1 MRLRIFIFACV
12 FVAHCGYSQS
22 LNVAS
27 NFAQN
32 RSQTWLFPAF
42 SSVNIAGNF
51 NVQLHTGY
59 ANTAVTLSGS
69 PAALDNVQVG
79 VVDGV
84 LSLSLKKPSL
94 PCGTVTANIRSRY
107 LNGLVY
113 HGKGNISGD
122 HLRANLERAVI
133 DNQGSTV
140 LSGTVLL
147 GYLEVLG
154 GGDTQISGVTSRR
167 LHVKISGDSKLR
179 LTGIAALKR
188 LDMKGKSWFSLSWEK
203 SPTLIVRACDKA
215 YIEIAGIVNKLDGE
229 IWNSVQLNTR
239 YLRARRV
246 YMKTHDYSVAQISA
260 THHQHT
266 LAMDA
271 SDIRFYNLPEMK
283 TDFMV
288 FDGAV
293 LDMRAF
299 DTAFVEEPTP
309 YNK

>member
-1 MRLRIFIFACV
+1 M
-12 FVAHCGYSQS
+12 
-22 LNVAS
+22 
-27 NFAQN
+27 
-32 RSQTWLFPAF
+32 
-42 SSVNIAGNF
+42 
-51 NVQLHTGY
+51 
-59 ANTAVTLSGS
+59 
-69 PAALDNVQVG
+69 
-79 VVDGV
+79 
-84 LSLSLKKPSL
+84 
-94 PCGTVTANIRSRY
+94 
-107 LNGLVY
+107 NGLVY
-113 HGKGNISGD
+113 HGKGNISGE

-140 LSGTVLL
+140 LRGTVLL

-179 LTGIAALKR
+179 LTGVAALKR

-215 YIEIAGIVNKLDGE
+215 YIEIAGIVNKLDGV
-229 IWNSVQLNTR
+229 IWNSAQLNTR

-260 THHQHT
+260 TRHQHT